1 MGASLLDARFMS
13 VDRALRDTS
22 NLASPEN
29 MFISQSPSVSGAGVS
44 CTHFDM
50 LLPT

>member
-1 MGASLLDARFMS
+1 MGASLWYARCMS
-13 VDRALRDTS
+13 VDRAFRDTS

-44 CTHFDM
+44 RTHLDM
-50 LLPT
+50 LLLT